1 MRIWLT
7 CTVLKIPRQT
17 KTRIRAN
24 TTIGISALYLAQGD
38 GGLPT
43 TLATG
48 SAPGEN
54 GVSVFSLRFRGGL
67 HFSATPRQHLIW
79 FWVAGAH

>member
-1 MRIWLT
+1 M
-7 CTVLKIPRQT
+7 
-17 KTRIRAN
+17 
-24 TTIGISALYLAQGD
+24 TIGISALYLAQGD